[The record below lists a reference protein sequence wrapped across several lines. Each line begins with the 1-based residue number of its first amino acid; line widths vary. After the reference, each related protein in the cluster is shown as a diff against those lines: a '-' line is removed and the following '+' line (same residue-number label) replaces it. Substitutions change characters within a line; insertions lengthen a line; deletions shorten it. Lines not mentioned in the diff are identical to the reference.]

1 MIPCPSDIAA
11 RLNVSRETM
20 ARLEAYVELLARW
33 NHRINLVSAASLGEV
48 WRRHILDSAQLHR
61 HVPRDASNLVDLGS
75 GAGLPGFILA
85 ILGVGDVRL
94 IESDRRKSEFLR
106 EVARITGTAVTIHAA
121 RIEAVDPFVADVV
134 TARALA
140 PLDKLLSWA
149 ARFTGPETIG
159 LFLKGRELADE
170 LTSAGD
176 QWIMRTQVLGSLS
189 DPQGHILRVEGLQ
202 HAPCRNDSGFPE
214 R

>member
-1 MIPCPSDIAA
+1 MIPCPPNIAA
-11 RLNVSRETM
+11 TLNVSRETM

-48 WRRHILDSAQLHR
+48 WRRHILDSAQLHG
-61 HVPRDASNLVDLGS
+61 HIPGDASSLVDLGS
-75 GAGLPGFILA
+75 GAGLPGLVLA
-85 ILGVGDVRL
+85 ILGVRDVHL

-106 EVARITGTAVTIHAA
+106 EVARITGTAVTIHPA
-121 RIEAVDPFVADVV
+121 RIEAVDLFAADVV

-149 ARFTGPETIG
+149 TRFTGPETIG

-214 R
+214 S